1 MVQDEIIF
9 YGHPNVRSTH
19 TRTIEITKAPTLSL
33 RGDCIIGVNANKA
46 CRDLKPR
53 LKHLL
58 QQADLVVI
66 STSGINMQPVNDPV
80 SAVIMQTNL
89 SNIDS
94 VMVAGQW
101 RKRSGKLVA
110 GGLSEKFDRL
120 RESGR
125 RILNAM
131 AL

>member
-1 MVQDEIIF
+1 M
-9 YGHPNVRSTH
+9 
-19 TRTIEITKAPTLSL
+19 
-33 RGDCIIGVNANKA
+33 GDQIGS
-46 CRDLKPR
+46 LKPG
-53 LKHLL
+53 K
-58 QQADLVVI
+58 QADLVVI

-80 SAVIMQTNL
+80 SAVIMQANL

>member
-1 MVQDEIIF
+1 M
-9 YGHPNVRSTH
+9 
-19 TRTIEITKAPTLSL
+19 
-33 RGDCIIGVNANKA
+33 
-46 CRDLKPR
+46 
-53 LKHLL
+53 
-58 QQADLVVI
+58 QA
-66 STSGINMQPVNDPV
+66 
-80 SAVIMQTNL
+80 NL